1 MNAAFLELPEEK
13 RGRIVNSG
21 YEVFARYE
29 YKRASTEEIALKAGI
44 SKGLLF
50 YYFHDKKTFYGYLF
64 ECAAERIKA
73 NVVDEGFDSVT
84 DFFDLCAYA
93 SERKYRLLAES
104 PYIMDFI
111 VRAYYAMLET
121 GSEAVKEK
129 VARETKNLY
138 FNYFAH
144 VDTSKFREEMNPEEV
159 FRMLTWMTDGFLH
172 ERQRMGQSVDLGEV
186 MEQFRRWSAYFR
198 RMAYK
203 PEFQQTG
210 D

>member
-13 RGRIVNSG
+13 RTRIVNAG

-64 ECAAERIKA
+64 ERAAERIKA
-73 NVVDEGFDSVT
+73 NVVDEGFEGIT
-84 DFFDLCAYA
+84 DFFELCAYA
-93 SERKYRLLAES
+93 SERKYRLLMES

-111 VRAYYAMLET
+111 VRAYYALLET
-121 GSEAVKEK
+121 GSEAIKKQVEL
-129 VARETKNLY
+129 ETANLY
-138 FNYFAH
+138 VNYFAH
-144 VDTSKFREEMNPEEV
+144 VDTSRFREGMNPEEV
-159 FRMLTWMTDGFLH
+159 FRMMTWMTDGFLH
-172 ERQRMGQSVDLGEV
+172 ERQRAGQKIDLAEV
-186 MEQFRRWSAYFR
+186 MEQFRRWSVYFK

-203 PEFQQTG
+203 DEFQEP
-210 D
+210 DA